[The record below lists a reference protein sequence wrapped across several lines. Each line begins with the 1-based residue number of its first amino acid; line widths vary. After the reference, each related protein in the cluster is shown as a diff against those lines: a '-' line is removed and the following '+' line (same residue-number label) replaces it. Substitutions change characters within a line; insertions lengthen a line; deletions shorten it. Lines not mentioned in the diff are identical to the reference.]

1 MTNRNPTLTRMNT
14 VSILCW
20 RRSSTTIYRGSD
32 HDRREALKRVYSH
45 PHRAQHQGC
54 VAAGQWK

>member
-45 PHRAQHQGC
+45 PHRAG
-54 VAAGQWK
+54 VPNIKAV